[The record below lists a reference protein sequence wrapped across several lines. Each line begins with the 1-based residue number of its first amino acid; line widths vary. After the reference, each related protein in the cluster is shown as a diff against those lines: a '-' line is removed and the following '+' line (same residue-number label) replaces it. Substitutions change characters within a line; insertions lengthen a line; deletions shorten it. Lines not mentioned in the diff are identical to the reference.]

1 VRGIQSSRD
10 NQAIAKSVWHLA
22 DGMSKKVVAEGI
34 ENCEECMQIKAF
46 GYRIGQGYKYG
57 KPMAEEAFLAH
68 MAAWQPEQ
76 CPCPGGDVTAM
87 ATSPRPT

>member
-1 VRGIQSSRD
+1 
-10 NQAIAKSVWHLA
+10 
-22 DGMSKKVVAEGI
+22 
-34 ENCEECMQIKAF
+34 MQIKAF

-76 CPCPGGDVTAM
+76 CPCPVA
-87 ATSPRPT
+87 AS

>member
-1 VRGIQSSRD
+1 
-10 NQAIAKSVWHLA
+10 
-22 DGMSKKVVAEGI
+22 
-34 ENCEECMQIKAF
+34 MQIKAF